1 MSRPKTSCP
10 LHFVVIGD
18 SVAGIGCAFTLA
30 FVGHKVT
37 VLEKLG
43 KVRVYLLLYV
53 IEVDRICLGCQK

>member
-43 KVRVYLLLYV
+43 KVRVYPLHSV
-53 IEVDRICLGCQK
+53 IVVDRICLGCQK